1 MQNSK
6 RLKDLGFH
14 TTSIYPNNSG
24 TTKTK
29 PHRKSH
35 IDSGSDYDPSHD
47 DDGDEGEE
55 DLLGEDNAKVLILQ
69 SVQGLICCLLQD

>member
-1 MQNSK
+1 MQNNK

-24 TTKTK
+24 TAKTK
-29 PHRKSH
+29 PHHKSH
-35 IDSGSDYDPSHD
+35 IDSGSEYDPSHD
-47 DDGDEGEE
+47 DDGDDGDEGEE

-69 SVQGLICCLLQD
+69 SVQS